1 MLPKEGKELHPTPLP
16 SGDRAKFNGM
26 IGEALRAELGGTHRA
41 IKTVMRWT
49 GASER
54 SVKHWFAG
62 THVPSGQHLVAVA
75 RHSDVV
81 FARFLVAANRDNHL
95 VGVELSAVKL
105 KLHEL
110 LRTLESDR
118 E

>member
-1 MLPKEGKELHPTPLP
+1 MLPKEGKELHPPP
-16 SGDRAKFNGM
+16 PHSGDRAAFNGM

-62 THVPSGQHLVAVA
+62 THGPSGQHLVALA
-75 RHSDVV
+75 RNSDVV
-81 FARFLVAANRDNHL
+81 FGRFLIAANRDELL
-95 VGVELSAVKL
+95 VGVELSAVRGKL
-105 KLHEL
+105 LEL
-110 LRTLESDR
+110 LRVIDNQGG
-118 E
+118 